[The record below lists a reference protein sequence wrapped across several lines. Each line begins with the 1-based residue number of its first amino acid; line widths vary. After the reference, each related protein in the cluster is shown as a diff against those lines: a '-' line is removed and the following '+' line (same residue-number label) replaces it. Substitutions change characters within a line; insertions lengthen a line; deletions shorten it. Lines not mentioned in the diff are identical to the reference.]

1 MKKDAL
7 IHTEEKHSATSH
19 SNILLTSKRISRG
32 TLQLQSVKVNT
43 KQHNQATLRSTGGR
57 ILEKKLPL
65 QSMLTQNKTIKH
77 LEQTPKDALWEK
89 AT

>member
-57 ILEKKLPL
+57 ILEKKPSIAINVNTK
-65 QSMLTQNKTIKH
+65 QDNQA
-77 LEQTPKDALWEK
+77 P
-89 AT
+89 